1 MVAAA
6 RRHDDHVAAL
16 DHLRRLKARGEI
28 ADQDR
33 TGIWMEGDGHQP
45 SRLLLVVALTL
56 SFRRLGKAHGI
67 RKPTMAQSRFSFLSH
82 VLAGAAIGVVM
93 AYAAAWIVLCNRSPA
108 SAV

>member
-16 DHLRRLKARGEI
+16 HHLRRLKARGEI

-56 SFRRLGKAHGI
+56 SFMRLGKAHGI

-82 VLAGAAIGVVM
+82 VLAGAAIGVVL
-93 AYAAAWIVLCNRSPA
+93 AYTATWIVF
-108 SAV
+108 